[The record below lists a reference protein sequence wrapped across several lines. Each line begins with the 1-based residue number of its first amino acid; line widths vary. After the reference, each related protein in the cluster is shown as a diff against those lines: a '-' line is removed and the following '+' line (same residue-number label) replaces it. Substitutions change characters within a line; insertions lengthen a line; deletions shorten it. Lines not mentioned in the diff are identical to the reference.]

1 MYRVSSGSINPIY
14 STNVDFSKTTGRK
27 IEKRSSRLSFSFV
40 DKHKNISTSMSN
52 SFSSNNRK
60 TRRSSISFSR
70 KFSTASNSQKQME
83 LPTNK
88 TENTEK
94 AKNSQG
100 VNQSSRAKT
109 GDRLINGVIDELEK
123 MGCPKGKIYVMR
135 NGVSKKGFLQES
147 FHHFDLNEKDK
158 QRNYI
163 RNVLV
168 QMKFDRNEIDTT
180 TYNKLKT
187 ESLGNV
193 LKYFNMVPKMTK
205 AEYCEDIL
213 KEIENFPRDIQNYAS
228 NALKEKL
235 QQPDLT
241 INQLDGLCMFVN
253 EFGRQVNKIDWSSKG
268 VTAME
273 VFNRQLKNF

>member
-1 MYRVSSGSINPIY
+1 MVEISGSSIKQIFNAGVELVKTIQEKGV
-14 STNVDFSKTTGRK
+14 SEGFQQVGSKFLDLCKT
-27 IEKRSSRLSFSFV
+27 V
-40 DKHKNISTSMSN
+40 STSMSN
-52 SFSSNNRK
+52 SFSS
-60 TRRSSISFSR
+60 ISRNVKQSLESFFP
-70 KFSTASNSQKQME
+70 KFSIASSEQKQME

-94 AKNSQG
+94 AKNSQA
-100 VNQSSRAKT
+100 VNQSSHPKT

-135 NGVSKKGFLQES
+135 NGVTEKGFLKES

-168 QMKFDRNEIDTT
+168 QMKLDRNEIDTT

-187 ESLGNV
+187 ESLENV
-193 LKYFNMVPKMTK
+193 LEYLEMVPQMTK

-213 KEIENFPRDIQNYAS
+213 KEIQTLPKNILSGATTAFYEK
-228 NALKEKL
+228 LKESQPTLEQFQMFYNKL
-235 QQPDLT
+235 SMIKNDVTTMEIFNSMLKSF
-241 INQLDGLCMFVN
+241 DG
-253 EFGRQVNKIDWSSKG
+253 K
-268 VTAME
+268 
-273 VFNRQLKNF
+273 